1 MKIGLVDVDGHNFPN
16 LPLMKLSAYHKQK
29 GDYVEWAM
37 PIAKPMYD
45 RVYMSKVFT
54 GTPDC
59 QAPFD
64 GAEIIKG
71 GTGYKTSGNLP
82 AEIENLC
89 PDYSLYPKFSEAYG
103 FLTRGCPRN
112 CPFCI
117 VTQKEGAVS
126 KQVADLSCFVR
137 KQKVIKLLDPNI
149 LACKDCESLLQQ
161 LINSKANIDYTQGL
175 DARYVTDDI
184 AKLICQTKISMVHFA
199 FDLMGHEKAIVKGL
213 KTFQRYFNKSD
224 RHCQVY
230 ILTNYN
236 TTHQEDIYRVKKV
249 TELGYRPNI
258 MIYDKGNHPQ
268 FLTDLARWSNNPIL
282 YNSCN
287 FSDYIPRPA
296 QGKSIKTLYGRKL
309 AI

>member
-16 LPLMKLSAYHKQK
+16 LPLMKLSSFHKQK
-29 GDYVEWAM
+29 GDSVEWAM
-37 PIAKPMYD
+37 PIHADYD

-54 GTPDC
+54 FTADDNSAYGD
-59 QAPFD
+59 
-64 GAEIIKG
+64 AEIIRG
-71 GTGYKTSGNLP
+71 GTGYEVSDNLP

-89 PDYSLYPKFSEAYG
+89 PDYSLYPQFTEAYG

-126 KQVADLSCFVR
+126 KQVADLSCFAQ
-137 KQKVIKLLDPNI
+137 KQKTIKLLDPNI
-149 LACKDCESLLQQ
+149 LACKDRENLLQQ
-161 LINSKANIDYTQGL
+161 LAESKAYIDYTQGL
-175 DARYVTDDI
+175 DARYVTDNI

-199 FDLMGHEKAIVKGL
+199 FDLMKHENQIVKGL
-213 KTFQRYFNKSD
+213 ETFQRHFNKSD

-249 TELGYRPNI
+249 MELGYRPNI

-268 FLTDLARWSNNPIL
+268 FLTDLARWC
-282 YNSCN
+282 NSPKNYRSCS
-287 FSDYIPRPA
+287 FVDFIPRPA
-296 QGKSIKTLYGRKL
+296 QGKSIKTLYGKEI